1 MRPTPRTRTPPR
13 CPHGRRGDFL
23 TTCGPTRLLE
33 HPTIAAAAENGG
45 LSERSLYRYLEDEDF
60 SAEYRCL
67 RARLVE
73 EVVAELQKIG
83 VEAVGVLR
91 ASFEDESA
99 SVRLRAARTV
109 LDLMFKGTEF
119 SDWEDRLRQLEE
131 AADKTEHW

>member
-1 MRPTPRTRTPPR
+1 MTGSERFPPR
-13 CPHGRRGDFL
+13 QQQALRA
-23 TTCGPTRLLE
+23 LLE

-45 LSERSLYRYLEDEDF
+45 LSERSLYCYLEDEDF

-67 RARLVE
+67 RARLVEE

>member
-1 MRPTPRTRTPPR
+1 
-13 CPHGRRGDFL
+13 
-23 TTCGPTRLLE
+23 
-33 HPTIAAAAENGG
+33 
-45 LSERSLYRYLEDEDF
+45 
-60 SAEYRCL
+60 
-67 RARLVE
+67 VE

>member
-1 MRPTPRTRTPPR
+1 MAGNDRFRALSAPPA
-13 CPHGRRGDFL
+13 
-23 TTCGPTRLLE
+23 TGPTRLLE

-45 LSERSLYRYLEDEDF
+45 LSERSLYCYLEDEDF

-131 AADKTEHW
+131 AADKTAR